1 VVKGSVVALQKYQ
14 QAVFVPVPTSAQVVV
29 PELKESAL
37 HQLLSDNVALGTDK
51 KNPIIAKLITDV
63 SQDRIRKTVEHL
75 SSYYTRLSTSR
86 PGTFI
91 TIYATHDTRHTTHD
105 TRHTTH
111 DTTHTQC

>member
-1 VVKGSVVALQKYQ
+1 VVALQKYQ

-37 HQLLSDNVALGTDK
+37 HQLLSDNELGTDK

-91 TIYATHDTRHTTHD
+91 TTHDSRHLH
-105 TRHTTH
+105 
-111 DTTHTQC
+111 C

>member
-1 VVKGSVVALQKYQ
+1 MVKGSVVALQKYQ

-37 HQLLSDNVALGTDK
+37 HQLLSDNELGTDK
-51 KNPIIAKLITDV
+51 KNPIIAKLITAV

-86 PGTFI
+86 PGI
-91 TIYATHDTRHTTHD
+91 SIAIGEARH
-105 TRHTTH
+105 
-111 DTTHTQC
+111 TTHTQC